1 MRLLGTTALEC
12 PHSGKAT
19 GEKRELGLKTP
30 LVFSCYLHS
39 CFSVRLLL
47 STTPKIIS
55 PSDVAAPLLHL
66 GAALRRSDRSAPFQP
81 RRCRVRNGEG
91 WGGGERRYAR
101 VRASHRFLR
110 GVLYRFLSRVVR
122 WQAAFPGAGRRI
134 SGAFT
139 DANAVPLEP
148 GGWGWGER
156 QGGDTCP
163 HQPANAKHVSSPP
176 SAPPR
181 KKMGEICCIS
191 RGGACSTPTIPPK
204 THNL

>member
-1 MRLLGTTALEC
+1 MYACCCRQPPRSFHLQTSLLPFCIL
-12 PHSGKAT
+12 
-19 GEKRELGLKTP
+19 
-30 LVFSCYLHS
+30 
-39 CFSVRLLL
+39 
-47 STTPKIIS
+47 
-55 PSDVAAPLLHL
+55 
-66 GAALRRSDRSAPFQP
+66 ALRSDAQTEAHLSSRGGAVCAME
-81 RRCRVRNGEG
+81 RGG
-91 WGGGERRYAR
+91 GGGGERRYAR